1 MTAPPYD
8 TRRPRTALRVV
19 GTLLLVGGAT
29 LAFVA
34 GREFFGD
41 FASDDVSME
50 PKFGEFFTMAG
61 GAFLAVFGI
70 GMLNAGTLGAQSRYV
85 AGETMPTVK
94 KSAEYLS
101 DGQGIMG
108 VGRTVDDGAAAGTL
122 RASGP
127 FCRACGTRNDEDA
140 RFCDGC
146 GASMA

>member
-1 MTAPPYD
+1 MDKAPYD
-8 TRRPRTALRVV
+8 TTRSRTVLRVV
-19 GTLLLVGGAT
+19 GALCLVGGVV
-29 LAFVA
+29 LAFIG
-34 GREFFGD
+34 GRGILRDIASESMDPNFG
-41 FASDDVSME
+41 
-50 PKFGEFFTMAG
+50 PILTLG
-61 GAFLAVFGI
+61 GGGFLCVI
-70 GMLNAGTLGAQSRYV
+70 GLALVNAGTLGAQSRYV

>member
-1 MTAPPYD
+1 MTASPYD
-8 TRRPRTALRVV
+8 TRRPRTVLLVI
-19 GTLLLVGGAT
+19 GTLLLVGGAI
-29 LAFVA
+29 LAYLG
-34 GREFFGD
+34 GRDFFAA
-41 FASDDVSME
+41 ASTESMD
-50 PKFGEFFTMAG
+50 PQFGSFFTMAG
-61 GAFLAVFGI
+61 GAFMVIFGI

>member
-1 MTAPPYD
+1 MDQAPYD
-8 TRRPRTALRVV
+8 TTRSRTVLRVV
-19 GTLLLVGGAT
+19 GALCLVGGVV
-29 LAFVA
+29 LAFIG
-34 GREFFGD
+34 GRGILRDIASESMDPNFG
-41 FASDDVSME
+41 
-50 PKFGEFFTMAG
+50 PILTLG
-61 GAFLAVFGI
+61 GGGFLCVI
-70 GMLNAGTLGAQSRYV
+70 GLALINAGTLGAQSRYV

>member
-1 MTAPPYD
+1 MTRSPYD
-8 TRRPRTALRVV
+8 TRRSRTVLLVV
-19 GTLLLVGGAT
+19 GSLLLVGGAVIAY
-29 LAFVA
+29 LG
-34 GREFFGD
+34 GRDFF
-41 FASDDVSME
+41 AAANMESMD
-50 PKFGEFFTMAG
+50 PQFGSFFTMAG
-61 GAFLAVFGI
+61 GAFMVVFGI

-108 VGRTVDDGAAAGTL
+108 VGRTVDDGAAAGTQ

>member
-1 MTAPPYD
+1 MDQAPYD
-8 TRRPRTALRVV
+8 TTRSRTVLRVV
-19 GTLLLVGGAT
+19 GALCLVGGVV
-29 LAFVA
+29 LAFIG
-34 GREFFGD
+34 GRGILRDIASESMDPNFG
-41 FASDDVSME
+41 
-50 PKFGEFFTMAG
+50 PILTLG
-61 GAFLAVFGI
+61 GGGFLCVI
-70 GMLNAGTLGAQSRYV
+70 GLALINAGTLGAQSRYV

-127 FCRACGTRNDEDA
+127 YCRSCGTRNDEDA

>member
-1 MTAPPYD
+1 MDQAPYD
-8 TRRPRTALRVV
+8 TTRSRTVLRVV
-19 GTLLLVGGAT
+19 GALCLVGGVV
-29 LAFVA
+29 LAFIG
-34 GREFFGD
+34 GRGILRDIASESMDPNFG
-41 FASDDVSME
+41 
-50 PKFGEFFTMAG
+50 PILTLG
-61 GAFLAVFGI
+61 GGGFLCVI
-70 GMLNAGTLGAQSRYV
+70 GLALLNAGTLGAQSRYV

-108 VGRTVDDGAAAGTL
+108 VGRTVDDGAAAGTQ

>member
-1 MTAPPYD
+1 MNQAPYD
-8 TRRPRTALRVV
+8 TTRSRTVLRVA
-19 GTLLLVGGAT
+19 GALCLVGGVV
-29 LAFVA
+29 LAFIG
-34 GREFFGD
+34 GRGILRDIASESMDPNFG
-41 FASDDVSME
+41 
-50 PKFGEFFTMAG
+50 PIFTLG
-61 GAFLAVFGI
+61 GGGFLCVI
-70 GMLNAGTLGAQSRYV
+70 GLALVNAGTLGAQSRYV

-94 KSAEYLS
+94 RSAEYLS

-108 VGRTVDDGAAAGTL
+108 VGRPDDDGAAAGTQ